1 MTDTERYSIRDLSDE
16 FDITPRALRFYEDK
30 GLIAPERKGL
40 QRIYN
45 RRDKARISLILRGKR
60 LGFSLAEIRD
70 WLDLYELQD
79 GQVAQAQKLL
89 DASHGRMDALVQ
101 QREDIEATIQELQQQ
116 MDIVRDWLSER
127 GIKADGGAASKAA

>member
-16 FDITPRALRFYEDK
+16 FDVTPRALRFYEDK

-40 QRIYN
+40 QRIYD
-45 RRDKARISLILRGKR
+45 RRDKARLSLILRGKR

-79 GQVAQAQKLL
+79 GQVAQAQMLL
-89 DASHGRMDALVQ
+89 EASHVRMDALVQ
-101 QREDIEATIQELQQQ
+101 QRQDIEKTIDELQEQ
-116 MDIVRDWLSER
+116 MDFVRNWLSQRER
-127 GIKADGGAASKAA
+127 AA

>member
-16 FDITPRALRFYEDK
+16 FDVTPRALRFYEDK

-79 GQVAQAQKLL
+79 GQIAQAQKLL

-101 QREDIEATIQELQQQ
+101 QREDIEDTIRELQEQ
-116 MDIVRDWLSER
+116 MDIVRTWLSER
-127 GIKADGGAASKAA
+127 GIQDERNAAEKAA

>member
-1 MTDTERYSIRDLSDE
+1 MTDTERYSIRDLSNE

-45 RRDKARISLILRGKR
+45 RRDKARINLILRGKR

-79 GQVAQAQKLL
+79 GQIAQAQMLL
-89 DASHGRMDALVQ
+89 NASHERMDALVQ
-101 QREDIEATIQELQQQ
+101 QRVDIEKTIDELKEQ
-116 MDIVRDWLSER
+116 MDFVRGWLAQR
-127 GIKADGGAASKAA
+127 GIQDEGSAAEKAA